1 MTTDD
6 AVLVTEVDARI
17 ATLTLHRPER
27 RNALNAPLRRALRE
41 AMHDA
46 EADDDVDV
54 IILTGSDPAFCAGLD
69 LKEFG
74 SGSSGLRDASAMPDG
89 PVRGPL
95 GSHLKP
101 VIGAIN
107 GVAVT
112 GGLELALAC
121 DFLIASEHAAFADTH
136 TRVGVMPGWG
146 LTVLLPEAIGVRRAR
161 EMSATGNYVDA
172 ALAAQW
178 GLVNHVVAHEELLS
192 TCRTLA
198 AAIASND
205 QTAVRTLFATYARTT
220 STTGGEGW
228 DIEAE
233 VHREWNRDHNSDS
246 SSTARL
252 QAVIDRGRSQVAGNE
267 PPA

>member
-1 MTTDD
+1 MTDEHVLLTD
-6 AVLVTEVDARI
+6 VDARV

-41 AMHDA
+41 AMREV
-46 EADDDVDV
+46 EANEDVDV
-54 IILTGSDPAFCAGLD
+54 VILTGSDPAFCAGLD

-74 SGSSGLRDASAMPDG
+74 SGSSGLRDATLMPEGSD
-89 PVRGPL
+89 RGPL
-95 GSHLKP
+95 GTHAKP
-101 VIGAIN
+101 IIGAIN

-121 DFLIASEHAAFADTH
+121 DFLIASDRAAFADTH

-161 EMSATGNYVDA
+161 QMSATGNYVDA
-172 ALAAQW
+172 NLAAQW
-178 GLVNHVVAHEELLS
+178 GLVNHVVPHDQLLP

-205 QTAVRTLFATYARTT
+205 QQAVRTLLATYERTT
-220 STTGGEGW
+220 STTGAEGW
-228 DIEAE
+228 RIEAE
-233 VHREWNRDHNSDS
+233 VHHEWNREHFSDS
-246 SSTARL
+246 SSSTRL

-267 PPA
+267 PSA